1 MPIQAKEQA
10 QGHLLYILT
19 FVYFGDVVSHYQFY
33 GRIKNWLVLTDFCSL
48 ANTFFILL
56 ISKLISTDISHSND

>member
-1 MPIQAKEQA
+1 MPIQAKEQVP
-10 QGHLLYILT
+10 GHLLY

-33 GRIKNWLVLTDFCSL
+33 GRMKNWLVYTDFCSL
-48 ANTFFILL
+48 AHTFFTLL